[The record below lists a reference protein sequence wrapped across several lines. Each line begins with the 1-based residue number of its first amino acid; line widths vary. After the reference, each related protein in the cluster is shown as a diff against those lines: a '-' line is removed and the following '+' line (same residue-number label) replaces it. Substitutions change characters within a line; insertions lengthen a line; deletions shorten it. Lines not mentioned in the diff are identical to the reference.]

1 MRRRTVRRRRR
12 PSAVVDAFALALA
25 GSGLGMAV
33 VNARHVHPLRAP
45 THPVTGPVVVLVPAR
60 DEAEVIADV
69 VADLR
74 AQRGVADLRVL
85 IYDDE
90 SGDGTAEVA
99 RRAIDGDDRVVVID
113 GALTPK
119 SPGWTGKAW
128 GLHRLTA
135 ELSDDAPDTRV
146 CLVDA
151 DVRLAPDA
159 IAAAVAVFD
168 SLTDAPGPPPGLLS
182 VWPAQIVGSTL
193 ERMVQPLLFW
203 SWFSM
208 LPQAITEQQLR
219 TSTAVANGQFL
230 TTRLGVYRDVG
241 GHRSV
246 AAEPADD
253 IALARVFR
261 RAGMRT
267 VNRSGGHLVRC
278 RMYRSGADL
287 RGGYR
292 RWTATEFGGARG
304 SWAVVAALLVGHVG
318 PVARTVLGPRRTP
331 ATLALTMGAVGRI
344 IARRVET
351 DSLAPSDV
359 IDAMAHPVSM
369 AAAAA
374 LIADS
379 AVHTRAGRLEWKGRS
394 IS

>member
-1 MRRRTVRRRRR
+1 MSTARRRGRPTV
-12 PSAVVDAFALALA
+12 AVDTVALVLA
-25 GSGLGMAV
+25 GSGLAMAA
-33 VNARHVHPLRAP
+33 VNARHVHPLSAP
-45 THPVTGPVVVLVPAR
+45 PHPVAGPVLVLVPAR
-60 DEAEVIADV
+60 NEVEVIADL

-74 AQRGVADLRVL
+74 AQRGVPDLRVR

-90 SGDGTAEVA
+90 STDGTADIA
-99 RRAIDGDDRVVVID
+99 RGAIDGDDRIDVID
-113 GALTPK
+113 GTRTPK
-119 SPGWTGKAW
+119 PPGWTGKAW
-128 GLHRLTA
+128 GLHRLTTDLA
-135 ELSDDAPDTRV
+135 DDPPDTRL

-151 DVRLAPDA
+151 DVRLGPDA

-168 SLTDAPGPPPGLLS
+168 SLADTPGPPPGLLS
-182 VWPAQIVGSTL
+182 VWPAQVVGSAL

-208 LPQAITEQQLR
+208 LPQAVTERQLR

-267 VNRSGGHLVRC
+267 VNRSGGHMVRC
-278 RMYRSGADL
+278 RMYRSGGDL
-287 RGGYR
+287 RAGYR

-304 SWAVVAALLVGHVG
+304 SWAVVALLLVGQ
-318 PVARTVLGPRRTP
+318 VAPALRAVFGRRRTP
-331 ATLALTMGAVGRI
+331 AAAALVLGAAGRMI
-344 IARRVET
+344 SRRVET
-351 DSLAPSDV
+351 GALGPSDV
-359 IDAMAHPVSM
+359 LDATAHPVSM

-379 AVHTRAGRLEWKGRS
+379 AVHTRTGRLEWKGRS